1 MSRADIA
8 PARGWSIRGRMLA
21 VVVTIAALSWLVG
34 GLAAFGAEAYGE
46 ARARD
51 ARLVHLAE
59 ALAALS
65 EHELAEI
72 AAERD
77 GPLEQIES
85 HFERDTH
92 GDRYRFQVW
101 RAGGAMLMRSRHAP
115 PDQPLVASRQPGH
128 ADGSIDGRR
137 LRTYLLLSTAALAP
151 GYTPGMSDASGPAA
165 SPATPSRSAT
175 IEIHVAERVE
185 RDVAALATLGGGLL
199 AGLLLTGAGV
209 AALAVWVVVRAL
221 RPVAQVREAL
231 LHRDPS
237 DTAPL
242 ALTDVPRELQPMVA
256 ALDGLIERMAER
268 VSHERG
274 FTALAA
280 HELRTPLA
288 ALKLRAQVALR
299 EADGERRAQQLAAV
313 LPLVDRCSHLID
325 QLLALARLEQDG
337 ARDAPQRLDLQAIV
351 DELLHDA
358 APLAA
363 ERGLRV
369 DVALDAAELHGRPMA
384 VRLLLANLCSNAL
397 RHARDGGRVRLSSR
411 LEGSRLVLEV
421 EDDGPG
427 IAPEH
432 RARAFERFVK
442 VGSGGPGG
450 GSGLGL
456 SIVRGAA
463 DAHGAQVT
471 LLESPLGGLRAQVS
485 FPAPAPAPADSH
497 APAP

>member
-1 MSRADIA
+1 MMVI
-8 PARGWSIRGRMLA
+8 
-21 VVVTIAALSWLVG
+21 VVAIAALSWLVG
-34 GLAAFGAEAYGE
+34 GLAAFAAEAYSE

-51 ARLVHLAE
+51 ARLMHLAE

-65 EHELAEI
+65 EHEMAEI

-77 GPLEQIES
+77 GPLERVES

-92 GDRYRFQVW
+92 GDHYRFQIW
-101 RAGGAMLMRSRHAP
+101 RAGGSMLMRSRHAP
-115 PDQPLVASRQPGH
+115 AERPLVATREPGLGQ
-128 ADGSIDGRR
+128 ARIDGLQ
-137 LRTYLLLSTAALAP
+137 LRTYLLRVTAQP
-151 GYTPGMSDASGPAA
+151 VAA
-165 SPATPSRSAT
+165 AAVGTEM
-175 IEIHVAERVE
+175 IEIHVAERIE
-185 RDVAALATLGGGLL
+185 TDVAALATLGGGLL
-199 AGLLLTGAGV
+199 AGLLLSGAGV
-209 AALAVWVVVRAL
+209 AALAAWVVVRAL
-221 RPVAQVREAL
+221 RPVAQIREAL
-231 LHRDPS
+231 VQREVT

-242 ALTDVPRELQPMVA
+242 VLTDVPRELQPMVA

-268 VSHERG
+268 LSHERG

-299 EADGERRAQQLAAV
+299 EADDARRAQQMAAV
-313 LPLVDRCSHLID
+313 LPLVDRCSHVID

-337 ARDAPQRLDLQAIV
+337 ARDAPERLDLQAIV
-351 DELLHDA
+351 DELLDEA

-363 ERGLRV
+363 ARGLQV
-369 DVALDAAELHGRPMA
+369 DVALDAADLHGRPMA

-397 RHARDGGRVRLSSR
+397 RHARDGGRVRLTSR
-411 LEGSRLVLEV
+411 IEGQRLVVEV
-421 EDDGPG
+421 DDDGPG
-427 IAPEH
+427 IAPEQ

-442 VGSGGPGG
+442 LGGPGG

-485 FPAPAPAPADSH
+485 FPMTEPAPVDSH
-497 APAP
+497 APAR